1 MAGFLVR
8 RALQAVLVL
17 LVVTVVVFMLL
28 HALPEGPARAILGPR
43 ATLASIR
50 AFNQANGFDRPLPVQ
65 YLKWLGRLFRGDLGF
80 SYKRNDSVAHLL
92 ATAVPRTLIL
102 VGFSTLLAVCIAIPI
117 GLLQGA
123 RRNSAIDHSLTAIT
137 FTLYS
142 MPAFWLGLL
151 LVDVFAVRLRW
162 LPPEAPSGGV
172 FDMLSH
178 PGGLILPIVTLALVT
193 LASFSRYVRAST
205 VEQLEQD
212 YVRTARA
219 KGLQPNQVVR
229 HHVLRNAV
237 SPVVSLLG
245 LSLPWILGGSLVVEA
260 VFNFPGTGFLF
271 WNAAQGQDYP
281 VMLGIVLV
289 VAIGTVIGSLLA
301 DLGYAALDPR
311 LRDEVGQ
318 S

>member
-1 MAGFLVR
+1 MTGFLVR
-8 RALQAVLVL
+8 RALQAVFVL
-17 LVVTVVVFMLL
+17 IVVTVVVFLLL

-43 ATLASIR
+43 ATPAMLQ
-50 AFNQANGFDRPLPVQ
+50 AFNHANGFDRPLPVQ
-65 YLKWLGRLFRGDLGF
+65 YFRWLVRVLHGDLGF
-80 SYKRNDSVAHLL
+80 SYKRNDSVTHLL
-92 ATAVPRTLIL
+92 ATAVPRTLLL
-102 VGFSTLLAVCIAIPI
+102 VGLSTVLAVLVAVPV

-123 RRNSAIDHSLTAIT
+123 RRNSAVDHTLTAVT

-151 LVDVFAVRLRW
+151 LVDVFAVRLHW
-162 LPPEAPSGGV
+162 LPPEAPSGGIV
-172 FDMLSH
+172 DILLH
-178 PGGLILPIVTLALVT
+178 PSGLILPVVTLALVT

-219 KGLQPNQVVR
+219 KGLPPNQVVR
-229 HHVLRNAV
+229 YHVLRNAL

-289 VAIGTVIGSLLA
+289 VAVGTVIGSLLA

>member
-1 MAGFLVR
+1 MAGFLFR
-8 RALQAVLVL
+8 RLLQAVVVL
-17 LVVTVVVFMLL
+17 LVVTLVVFALL
-28 HALPEGPARAILGPR
+28 HSLPEGPARAILGPR
-43 ATLASIR
+43 ATLESIA
-50 AFNQANGFDRPLPVQ
+50 AFNHANGFDLPLPQQ
-65 YLKWLGRLFRGDLGF
+65 YLRWLWRLLHGDLGF
-80 SYKRNDSVAHLL
+80 SYKRNDSVTHLL
-92 ATAVPRTLIL
+92 AAAVPRTLIL
-102 VGFSTLLAVCIAIPI
+102 VGLSTLLAALIALPI
-117 GLLQGA
+117 GLLQGV
-123 RRNSAIDHSLTAIT
+123 RRNTAVDHVLTGIT

-142 MPAFWLGLL
+142 MPAFWLGLI
-151 LVDVFAVRLRW
+151 LVDVFAVRLHW

-172 FDMLSH
+172 VDMLTH
-178 PGGLILPIVTLALVT
+178 PSALILPVGTLALVT

-219 KGLQPNQVVR
+219 KGLLPNQVVR
-229 HHVLRNAV
+229 SHVLRNAL

-281 VMLGIVLV
+281 VMLGVVLV
-289 VAIGTVIGSLLA
+289 VAIGTVVGSLLA

-311 LRDEVGQ
+311 LRDQVGQ